1 MSRATRKARA
11 QIEKCLVQILGN
23 RNLILPK
30 NSTQIAEQINSKLSI
45 TIQNELLH
53 YLIQK
58 LSIHKVIE

>member
-23 RNLILPK
+23 RNLILPT
-30 NSTQIAEQINSKLSI
+30 NTQQIAAQINTKLNI